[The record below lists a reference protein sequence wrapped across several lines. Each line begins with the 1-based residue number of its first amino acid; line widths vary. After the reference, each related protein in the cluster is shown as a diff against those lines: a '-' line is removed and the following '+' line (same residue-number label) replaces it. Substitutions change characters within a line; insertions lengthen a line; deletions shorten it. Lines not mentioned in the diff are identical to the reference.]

1 MNRKENFMYL
11 HIGKN
16 TVLDSRDI
24 IGIFDMDSLKDSHE
38 INKIF
43 EDLKKENNIINV
55 SESIEKSLVLTKI
68 DGIIKGFISNI
79 SSTTLAKRA
88 EKFQ

>member
-1 MNRKENFMYL
+1 MYL

-55 SESIEKSLVLTKI
+55 SENIEKSLVLTKI

-79 SSTTLAKRA
+79 SSNTLAKRA

>member
-1 MNRKENFMYL
+1 MNRKESFMYL

-55 SESIEKSLVLTKI
+55 SENIEKSLVLTKI

-79 SSTTLAKRA
+79 SSNTLAKRA

>member
-1 MNRKENFMYL
+1 MYL

-55 SESIEKSLVLTKI
+55 SENIEKSLVLTKI